1 MKLNQIRIIKRK
13 KDKSYA
19 VKFHKHIQTSF
30 TLAVHFSKNVLTK
43 K

>member
-1 MKLNQIRIIKRK
+1 MKLNQIRIIKTK